1 MSIIY
6 NKLRC
11 VGDWD
16 VGDVPVEFG
25 AVLRAVFG

>member
-16 VGDVPVEFG
+16 VGDVPAGFEDCFWVIW
-25 AVLRAVFG
+25 A